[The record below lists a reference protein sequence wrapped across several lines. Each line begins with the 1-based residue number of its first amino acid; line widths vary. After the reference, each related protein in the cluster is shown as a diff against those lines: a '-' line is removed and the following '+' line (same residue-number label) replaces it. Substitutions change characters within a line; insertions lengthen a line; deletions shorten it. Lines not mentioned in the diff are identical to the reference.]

1 MNRPRLLFLCQTLPF
16 PPDGGVW
23 IRTYHVLRLL
33 SQAFDITALCFERA
47 ASAGQSVDW
56 KVAAGREALGRFA
69 DVEVFAIPQKHSRL
83 RYGWDH
89 LRSVVSRRV
98 YTTYLYESRRFRS
111 RVRELVRSNQYD
123 LVHVDSLDL
132 ASYLPDCGNL
142 PVVCVHHDV
151 ESALLARRAA
161 LEQNRWRRS
170 YLQLQA
176 GFMQGVERRWCEQVA
191 LNVAVSK
198 HDRAC
203 LQRLAPGSRVA
214 VMPNGVDP
222 QEFRTD
228 GQAGS
233 GLAYVGGTTPFP
245 NRDAL
250 EFFCDRILPAI
261 RTLTSDVPVRWIGR
275 ATDEEQQLYRD
286 RFGIELTGYVEDV
299 RPLMRQAACHIVPL
313 RTGGGTRLKILNSW
327 AMGKPVVATSVGCE
341 GLEAIDGT
349 NILIRDN
356 PSDFAIAVRAVLE
369 NPRLAQRLVD
379 GARETVDRLY
389 SWDVVGRELIERYLT
404 TAHACSR
411 DIAPAIRIGEHPR
424 YGHS

>member
-1 MNRPRLLFLCQTLPF
+1 
-16 PPDGGVW
+16 
-23 IRTYHVLRLL
+23 
-33 SQAFDITALCFERA
+33 
-47 ASAGQSVDW
+47 
-56 KVAAGREALGRFA
+56 
-69 DVEVFAIPQKHSRL
+69 
-83 RYGWDH
+83 
-89 LRSVVSRRV
+89 
-98 YTTYLYESRRFRS
+98 
-111 RVRELVRSNQYD
+111 
-123 LVHVDSLDL
+123 
-132 ASYLPDCGNL
+132 
-142 PVVCVHHDV
+142 
-151 ESALLARRAA
+151 
-161 LEQNRWRRS
+161 
-170 YLQLQA
+170 
-176 GFMQGVERRWCEQVA
+176 
-191 LNVAVSK
+191 
-198 HDRAC
+198 